1 MAKYLLFLLLTLISL
16 RSNDALAQSCY
27 CTTPYYN
34 NGTGAFQNYCI
45 ANADCWACA
54 PGAYNTAW
62 QQAFCSGYTPPP
74 PACTPE
80 TQTQTLSCPSGYNG
94 SITQTNTK
102 TCPTGAWSGWVTSSS
117 TCVSTCVPVTET
129 RLVSCPVNYS
139 GSITESRTKTCPDNQ
154 WQAWQTNQNTCV
166 ANPPTCQASSESQSS
181 SCPVNQ
187 SGTIVSTRTSSCPN
201 PYGSPVWGPWQ
212 EQRSCTQNP
221 PTCKTSTE
229 VRSCP
234 LNQSGTNSR
243 TSTCP
248 DPYGQPVF
256 ADWVSTCTWNPA
268 TCKTTTETQTL
279 SCPTGF
285 TGSIIQT
292 RSSTCQDPYGQPVMG
307 AWTTTTDTCVKSIS
321 NPTNPTSPVAQSII
335 NPTVTAPT
343 TPLLQTAPL
352 PTTPQSASPMET
364 PAEAP
369 KQETSSTS
377 SQPANQTTS
386 SSTTSTSQ
394 PTSSQPPKP
403 KLSIGGLNLASSLD
417 LVSKPMVQYNSLPVQ
432 TMSQEMPLEVRLYN
446 NMMMDMIGIK
456 PINQDEQFNL
466 LGRDAMEFE
475 Q

>member
-62 QQAFCSGYTPPP
+62 QQAFCSGYTA
-74 PACTPE
+74 PAPTCTPE
-80 TQTQTLSCPSGYNG
+80 TQTQTLPCQSGYTG

-102 TCPTGAWSGWVTSSS
+102 TCPTGTWTGWVTTSS
-117 TCVSTCVPVTET
+117 TCTPTCTQITET
-129 RLVSCPVNYS
+129 RLSSCPVNYS

-154 WQAWQTNQNTCV
+154 WQAWQTTQNTCV
-166 ANPPTCQASSESQSS
+166 ANPPTC
-181 SCPVNQ
+181 
-187 SGTIVSTRTSSCPN
+187 R
-201 PYGSPVWGPWQ
+201 
-212 EQRSCTQNP
+212 
-221 PTCKTSTE
+221 
-229 VRSCP
+229 
-234 LNQSGTNSR
+234 
-243 TSTCP
+243 
-248 DPYGQPVF
+248 
-256 ADWVSTCTWNPA
+256 
-268 TCKTTTETQTL
+268 TTTEQQTL
-279 SCPTGF
+279 SCQIGF

-292 RSSTCQDPYGQPVMG
+292 RSSMCPDPYGQPVMG

-321 NPTNPTSPVAQSII
+321 NPTNPTSPIAQSII
-335 NPTVTAPT
+335 NPTAMAPT

-377 SQPANQTTS
+377 SQPTSQATS

-394 PTSSQPPKP
+394 PTSSQPPKS
-403 KLSIGGLNLASSLD
+403 KLSIGGLNLVSSLE
-417 LVSKPMVQYNSLPVQ
+417 LVSKPLVQYNSLPVQ

>member
-62 QQAFCSGYTPPP
+62 QQAFCSGYTA
-74 PACTPE
+74 PAPTCTPE
-80 TQTQTLSCPSGYNG
+80 TQTQTLHCPSGYSG

-102 TCPTGAWSGWVTSSS
+102 TCPTGAWTGWVTSSS
-117 TCVSTCVPVTET
+117 ACAPTCTPVTET

-154 WQAWQTNQNTCV
+154 WQAWQTNQNSCV
-166 ANPPTCQASSESQSS
+166 ANPPTCRASMES
-181 SCPVNQ
+181 
-187 SGTIVSTRTSSCPN
+187 
-201 PYGSPVWGPWQ
+201 
-212 EQRSCTQNP
+212 
-221 PTCKTSTE
+221 
-229 VRSCP
+229 RSCP
-234 LNQSGTNSR
+234 LNQSGTNTR
-243 TSTCP
+243 MSTCP
-248 DPYGQPVF
+248 DPYGQPLF

-279 SCPTGF
+279 SCQTGF
-285 TGSIIQT
+285 TGSITQT
-292 RSSTCQDPYGQPVMG
+292 RSSMCPNPYGQPVMG

-321 NPTNPTSPVAQSII
+321 NPTNPTSPIAQSII

-352 PTTPQSASPMET
+352 PTTPQSVSPMET

-377 SQPANQTTS
+377 SQPASQTTS

-394 PTSSQPPKP
+394 PASSPAPKP
-403 KLSIGGLNLASSLD
+403 KLSIGGLSLASSLD